1 MAVDR
6 ALRTVRMLVVAEDDA
21 TVDTWEGTGRLGHR
35 KPDGTYMT
43 EDEVAD
49 WFGAATGSRQALRLC
64 NHEDSC
70 GLPDVAG
77 VEVVGGQIQAKTG
90 APLLDLWD
98 AATMQRQFLEFEDG
112 RVHRLEP
119 GQWTQ
124 PLVNAE
130 PTDRIF
136 DDLDA
141 KGQPVNPR
149 VRDTR

>member
-1 MAVDR
+1 MGVDK
-6 ALRTVRMLVVAEDDA
+6 AIRTVRMLIASGDGSS
-21 TVDTWEGTGRLGHR
+21 VDTWEGHGRLGQP

-43 EDEVAD
+43 EDEVAA
-49 WFGAATGSRQALRLC
+49 WFDVETGRRQIVRLC

-70 GLPDVAG
+70 GLPDLAG
-77 VEVVGGQIQAKTG
+77 VEVVDGYIQAKAD
-90 APLLDLWD
+90 APPLDLWD

-119 GQWTQ
+119 GQWTRS
-124 PLVNAE
+124 LVNAE

-136 DDLDA
+136 DDLDV